1 LVYFDIQMINTPY
14 QYRFSELEDYEE
26 TEAELQKIYPGLRLI
41 RYSWDIAT
49 HQWIYR
55 LCFEQEKD
63 YTWFM
68 LKSR

>member
-1 LVYFDIQMINTPY
+1 MVYFDIQMINTPY

>member
-1 LVYFDIQMINTPY
+1 MIKTPY
-14 QYRFSELEDYEE
+14 LYQFSELEDYEE
-26 TEAELQKIYPGLRLI
+26 TEAELQKLYTGLQLI
-41 RYSWDIAT
+41 RCGKDIAT

>member
-1 LVYFDIQMINTPY
+1 MINTPY
-14 QYRFSELEDYEE
+14 QYRFSVLEDYEE
-26 TEAELQKIYPGLRLI
+26 TEAELQKLYPGLRLI
-41 RYSWDIAT
+41 RSGKDIAT

-68 LKSR
+68 LKHR

>member
-1 LVYFDIQMINTPY
+1 MIKTPY
-14 QYRFSELEDYEE
+14 QYRFSVLEDYEK

-41 RYSWDIAT
+41 RSGKDIAT

-68 LKSR
+68 LKHR

>member
-1 LVYFDIQMINTPY
+1 MIETPY
-14 QYRFSELEDYEE
+14 QYQFSELEGYEE
-26 TEAELQKIYPGLRLI
+26 TETELQKIYPGLRLI
-41 RYSWDIAT
+41 RCGKDIAT